1 MCFMCGTAQFDVFS
15 YGINTNLEKN
25 VKICHGNYEIVN
37 KLWYA
42 LRGVFQCG
50 CSLFVFHFNASLA
63 GTFNLSTKANM
74 DTATAATLAPEKR
87 AHLQHSALLPTA
99 QELPC
104 TQNFSVLSNQSASA
118 LPWPPYL
125 VGQVGK
131 PVKVAL
137 VDDDANIRHVIASE
151 LMADLRC
158 DLVGQCGSM
167 RDGRRLISNCE
178 FDVILIDL
186 NLGDG
191 NGFELIEHLKTVRPL
206 AEAIVIS
213 AMEDEQHALH
223 AFQLGAT
230 GYLIKNSWFGNFSQ
244 AVLQVV
250 NGGASITPNLA
261 RRLLQRLDHGSDASQ
276 RGEPHKKGLSDREH
290 AVLKMVA
297 GGYTSLEIGLRL
309 SISGLTVNT
318 HIKNIYR
325 KLQVKT
331 RAHAVSLA
339 LQRGLI

>member
-1 MCFMCGTAQFDVFS
+1 MRNMFTP
-15 YGINTNLEKN
+15 TP
-25 VKICHGNYEIVN
+25 
-37 KLWYA
+37 A
-42 LRGVFQCG
+42 LPG
-50 CSLFVFHFNASLA
+50 A
-63 GTFNLSTKANM
+63 
-74 DTATAATLAPEKR
+74 ATARQTNMQASTQP
-87 AHLQHSALLPTA
+87 HTGA
-99 QELPC
+99 QEFGQCMLY
-104 TQNFSVLSNQSASA
+104 SGSA

-125 VGQVGK
+125 VGQVAR
-131 PVKVAL
+131 PVRVVL
-137 VDDDANIRHVIASE
+137 VDDDANIRHVISSE

-158 DLVGQCGSM
+158 DLVGQGSSV
-167 RDGRRLISNCE
+167 REGRRLISTVE
-178 FDVILIDL
+178 FDVMLVDL

-191 NGFELIEHLKTVRPL
+191 NGFELIEHLKLVRPL
-206 AEAIVIS
+206 AEAVVIS

-223 AFQLGAT
+223 AFELGAT
-230 GYLIKNSWFGNFSQ
+230 GYLVKNSWFGNFSQ

-261 RRLLQRLDHGSDASQ
+261 RRLLHRLEHSKSDASACA
-276 RGEPHKKGLSDREH
+276 EPHKKGLSDREH

-297 GGYTSLEIGLRL
+297 AGYTSVEIGLRL

-339 LQRGLI
+339 LQRGLL